1 MAPRMDRGLIVDGS
15 MDGRGR
21 DTTEEEAIQAKLRHE
36 AHSIFQSQVED
47 TLRRSID
54 LYQERN
60 AVYKDNFRTVGRLM
74 TALFPEGVPLTDG
87 ADFNRWHIFEL
98 IIVKL
103 TRYVRNWHQGGH
115 EDSIDDMIVY
125 FGMLKELDREY
136 KSQRGYDVESEMK
149 SPGRR

>member
-1 MAPRMDRGLIVDGS
+1 MALMRDENDF
-15 MDGRGR
+15 RGR
-21 DTTEEEAIQAKLRHE
+21 DTTEEEAIRAKIQHE
-36 AHSIFQSQVED
+36 AHSIFQSRVED

-74 TALFPEGVPLTDG
+74 TALFPDGVQLTDG

-103 TRYVRNWHQGGH
+103 TRYVRNWREGGH

-136 KSQRGYDVESEMK
+136 KNERGYDTENQMK
-149 SPGRR
+149 SPGRTEWTGR